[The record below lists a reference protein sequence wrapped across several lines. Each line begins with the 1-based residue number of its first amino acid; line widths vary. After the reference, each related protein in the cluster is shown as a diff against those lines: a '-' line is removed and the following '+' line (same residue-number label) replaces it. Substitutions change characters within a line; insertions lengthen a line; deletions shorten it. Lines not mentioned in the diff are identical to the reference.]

1 MLTFILQSGWSC
13 CKHLGGY
20 PTNMFAGFHVQV
32 CWTSCRRNPPSPK
45 SFGTSKTISACFVS
59 YLLLGSSRAGMV
71 VETKRMA
78 RSLRER
84 CMKYIQVSGV
94 LYHAVPTSCMF
105 FVLSLFPLL
114 WQFFRFTFILVPC
127 RSSTRGERWW
137 WKLPKTQHQTELT
150 QHCIRKEKTWY
161 A

>member
-1 MLTFILQSGWSC
+1 MVDLAVNIWADCPQTCLPAF
-13 CKHLGGY
+13 
-20 PTNMFAGFHVQV
+20 MFRFAGQV
-32 CWTSCRRNPPSPK
+32 AEGTRHHQSPLVPPKPSQR
-45 SFGTSKTISACFVS
+45 CFVS

-127 RSSTRGERWW
+127 RSSTRGER
-137 WKLPKTQHQTELT
+137 
-150 QHCIRKEKTWY
+150 
-161 A
+161 